1 MKFVFYAFSKRINST
16 KIPGNGREVEGN
28 IFEPCEILAPVLIIS
43 PNNYNITYNYVQIPE
58 FERYYFIKSWEFS
71 GGRYYAKCMVDV
83 LASHKTQIGETTQYV
98 LRSASNYNG
107 YLIDTAYPVTSN
119 FSDENIIV
127 NDIFTSDYNS
137 GKIVVGI
144 VGGASTVN
152 GVTYYVMSPSEFG
165 TLRKKIMAALPT
177 QEGVE
182 LEISDTLGTMLYNPY
197 QYIVSAMWFPFSKI
211 PASGSS
217 NIFCGFFD
225 TQISAPVLGKTHE
238 THTIGTY
245 EIPDHPQIARGEY
258 LNSSDYRKII
268 LHYPPFADLELRAFP
283 GITAITATITVDY
296 ISGQSILNEITT
308 GETDVTY
315 SRASASLGVP
325 MLLAQVTTS
334 VNSVQ
339 TMAVSAVSQISK
351 NPVGSVLNWLK
362 PAAKFLDTKIFGLT
376 ENEFDDSFNEL
387 FSGVIGDTSGV
398 NNPAL
403 MYNVNTSGMSGSTL
417 YTTAHSGIEVIY
429 SLLADE
435 DNARIGRP
443 LYKPVKLN
451 TLSGFFKC
459 ATDAFQISG
468 ANYSELMLISGY
480 LTNGMYWE

>member
-1 MKFVFYAFSKRINST
+1 MKFVFYEFAKRINST
-16 KIPGNGREVEGN
+16 KIPENGHEVEGN

-107 YLIDTAYPVTSN
+107 YLNDTAYPVTSN

-127 NDIFTSDYNS
+127 KDVFTSDYNS

-165 TLRKKIMAALPT
+165 TLREKIMAALPT

-182 LEISDTLGTMLYNPY
+182 LEISDTLGKMLYNPF

-211 PASGSS
+211 PTSGSS

-238 THTIGTY
+238 THIIGTY

-268 LHYPPFADLELRAFP
+268 LRYPPFADLELRAFP
-283 GITAITATITVDY
+283 GPTSITATITVDY
-296 ISGQSILNEITT
+296 VSGQAILNEITS
-308 GETDVTY
+308 GETDITY

-339 TMAVSAVSQISK
+339 TMAVSAVSQFTK
-351 NPVGSVLNWLK
+351 NPVGSVLNWIK
-362 PAAKFLDTKIFGLT
+362 PIEKEIFTLFGIS
-376 ENEFDDSFNEL
+376 NNDFSQAWDDSF
-387 FSGVIGDTSGV
+387 GDIIGDTSGV
-398 NNPAL
+398 NNPVL

-417 YTTAHSGIEVIY
+417 YTNAHSGIEVIY

-435 DNARIGRP
+435 DNTRIGRP

-451 TLSGFFKC
+451 TLSGFLKC